1 MKRFPGSK
9 GLSVSAPVI
18 LLLAI
23 VIYALPFN
31 SKLICYKDFI
41 VNQRFATI
49 PAQEDDPVSYMV
61 FTRDEQFEAIDGMV
75 VFEHE
80 VIWKSCDVYLLIEKS
95 AAPDAVKLDTLRV
108 EVLGNEADTL
118 TVRAT
123 ERGVAADMRMYRV
136 D

>member
-1 MKRFPGSK
+1 MKRFSGSK
-9 GLSVSAPVI
+9 GSSVSAPVI
-18 LLLAI
+18 LLIAI
-23 VIYALPFN
+23 VIFALPCN

-49 PAQEDDPVSYMV
+49 PAKEDDPVSYIA
-61 FTRDEQFEAIDGMV
+61 FTGNEQFEAIDGRV

-95 AAPDAVKLDTLRV
+95 PAADAVKLDTLRV

-118 TVRAT
+118 TVRASA
-123 ERGVAADMRMYRV
+123 RGVAADMRMYRV